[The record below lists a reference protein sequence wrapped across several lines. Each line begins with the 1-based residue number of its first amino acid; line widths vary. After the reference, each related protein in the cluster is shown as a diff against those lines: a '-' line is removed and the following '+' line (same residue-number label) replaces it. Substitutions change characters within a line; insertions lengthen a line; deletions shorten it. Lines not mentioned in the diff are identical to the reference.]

1 MANENDS
8 SFLSSVLTVASSTAT
23 SLATN
28 ISDRFQDS
36 PQGSSGED
44 ATEKPHPEN
53 SVDAKGLLAANPT
66 MNLNKRHGRT
76 HSHTISGD
84 RPPVIITNHR
94 PTPSFQR
101 RNSDGGSPGLGAP
114 MVADNLLPAAPS
126 TTTATSDTAAIF
138 SSTGPSLS
146 LEHLELKPANQVSE
160 ASSVNSAVSNATAT
174 MNDQGTPIADPE
186 LPVTKEML
194 AVPNRRRSRPRGAS
208 VSTTNSLDTKGN
220 SLSRSNSNA
229 SRTTAL
235 RRKDSDDTDV
245 DNASEG
251 GQSAAAG
258 SIASACG
265 LELANAK
272 RNSDYHALF
281 RSVPEE
287 DVLVEG
293 LWDSSI

>member
-1 MANENDS
+1 MANENDG
-8 SFLSSVLTVASSTAT
+8 SFLSSVLTAASSTAT

-28 ISDRFQDS
+28 LSDRFQES
-36 PQGSSGED
+36 PQDNSGENL
-44 ATEKPHPEN
+44 EENPQSKN

-66 MNLNKRHGRT
+66 MNLNKQRHGRT

-84 RPPVIITNHR
+84 RPPIIITSHR

-101 RNSDGGSPGLGAP
+101 RNSDGGSPGLGGP

-126 TTTATSDTAAIF
+126 TTTATSETAIF
-138 SSTGPSLS
+138 SSTSPSLS
-146 LEHLELKPANQVSE
+146 LEHLALRPNHQVSE
-160 ASSVNSAVSNATAT
+160 AGSVHSGFSDATAT
-174 MNDQGTPIADPE
+174 NKDQGTPVADPE
-186 LPVTKEML
+186 QPVTKEML
-194 AVPNRRRSRPRGAS
+194 TVLRRSSRPRGSS
-208 VSTTNSLDTKGN
+208 VSTTNSLDAKGS
-220 SLSRSNSNA
+220 SLSRSNSTA

-251 GQSAAAG
+251 GQSIAVG

-265 LELANAK
+265 MEIANAK

-293 LWDSSI
+293 LWDDDK

>member
-8 SFLSSVLTVASSTAT
+8 SFLSSVLTAASSTAT

-36 PQGSSGED
+36 PQSSSGED
-44 ATEKPHPEN
+44 ATEKPRTEN
-53 SVDAKGLLAANPT
+53 SVDAKGPFAANSI
-66 MNLNKRHGRT
+66 MNLNKQRHGRT

-84 RPPVIITNHR
+84 RPPVIITDHR
-94 PTPSFQR
+94 PIPSFQR
-101 RNSDGGSPGLGAP
+101 RNSDGGSPGIGAP

-146 LEHLELKPANQVSE
+146 LEHLELKSSNQVSE
-160 ASSVNSAVSNATAT
+160 AGSVHSAVSDSTAT
-174 MNDQGTPIADPE
+174 MKDLGTPVADPE
-186 LPVTKEML
+186 LPVTKDML
-194 AVPNRRRSRPRGAS
+194 AVPNRRRSRPRGSS

-220 SLSRSNSNA
+220 SLSRSNSAA
-229 SRTTAL
+229 SRTATP

-281 RSVPEE
+281 RSVPED

-293 LWDSSI
+293 L